1 MKYCLSIKIMK
12 SIIISSKLVFIAA
25 SALVISAFS
34 CGGSTSTKKPADT
47 AAPKPA
53 KASISS
59 ILTEKQFNDLFPQ
72 RDKFY
77 TYAAFIKAA
86 DELGQVSVKITRR
99 AVSVYQFIRTD
110 KKTGKATVVRQDADW
125 NEEWAKKKPDST
137 FTVDYG
143 EFCTAFGADINKK
156 ELAAFFS
163 QIAHETRHGMNGSYT
178 DGLMLIHESNTSNTY
193 VSDSDEYP
201 PVAGKKYYGRGPMQL
216 SYNGNYGYASN
227 CIFGDPKILLN
238 TPELV
243 ETDPVVAFKAAIY
256 FWMTPETHKPSAH
269 DVMTGKWQP
278 TAADKAHGRTTPGF
292 GMTINIVNGDVEC
305 GKGDNYGMNDRIG
318 FYQFFLKKMGIS
330 DPNCACSCGKMEPYK
345 Y

>member
-1 MKYCLSIKIMK
+1 MK
-12 SIIISSKLVFIAA
+12 SIIQSSKILSIIAA
-25 SALVISAFS
+25 GLVMSAFS
-34 CGGSTSTKKPADT
+34 CGGAGNTKAADSAKTT
-47 AAPKPA
+47 AVA
-53 KASISS
+53 KSKTSISS

-86 DELGQVSVKITRR
+86 DELGQIDIKISRR

-110 KKTGKATVVRQDADW
+110 KKTGKSAVVRQDGDW
-125 NEEWAKKKPDST
+125 NEEWAKKKPDSV

-143 EFCTAFGADINKK
+143 EFCTAFGADANKK
-156 ELAAFFS
+156 ELAAFFA

-178 DGLMLIHESNTSNTY
+178 DGLMLIHESNTENTY

-216 SYNGNYGYASN
+216 SYNGNYGFASN
-227 CIFGDPKILLN
+227 IIFGDPKILLN

-243 ETDPVVAFKAAIY
+243 ENDPVVAFKAAIY

-278 TAADKAHGRTTPGF
+278 NAVDKAHGRTTPGF

-305 GKGDNYGMNDRIG
+305 NKGEDNYGMNDRIG
-318 FYQFFLKKMGIS
+318 FYQFFLKKLGVT
-330 DPNCACSCGKMEPYK
+330 DANCACSCGKMEPYK